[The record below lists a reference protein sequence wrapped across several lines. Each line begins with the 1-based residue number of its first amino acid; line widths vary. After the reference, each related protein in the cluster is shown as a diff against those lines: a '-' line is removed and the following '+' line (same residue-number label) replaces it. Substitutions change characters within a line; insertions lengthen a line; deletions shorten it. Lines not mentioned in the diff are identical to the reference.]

1 MTDDAHEITK
11 LLRHESQSLRQHLAE
26 VVGVEGEPEDG
37 SDANLLI
44 ESLAGLPRD
53 TAMQRFE
60 DSGRAL
66 AMQGGRLEAR
76 LQGIHRWS
84 QALAQILG
92 KRFAKNPDVY
102 ARVLILLNEITT
114 KAAVAITRGWQSAQN
129 EQSISEAERA
139 RRGVTRM
146 HALQRINAAANS
158 TLDLDQ
164 TLVTTAHAVA
174 DEMRADLC
182 SIYLFDEVTREL
194 AQRATNG
201 PRNASHL
208 TVALGNGYT
217 GYVAEHG
224 HPLLIRDALSDS
236 RFAEEAS
243 GYEVPYAGLL
253 SVPIIFFTAEKLQG
267 VISVQTREPHL
278 FTEDEVSFLEI
289 VAGQIAMSIENGRI
303 YAQTDEELRRR
314 VHQLNMLYRVSTLVA
329 STLVFENVLHTIVAQ
344 AVQLSGAD
352 RSVLFELDPVTRR
365 LSTVATHGF
374 DQLETTRAEVPV
386 GQCCV
391 GRVVQSGAPSL
402 KLDCMRTD
410 EGCFLYGHPEA
421 IEDQHAVLCVPL
433 SARQGPVGS
442 LCIFSSQR
450 YMLNE
455 HQLQL
460 VTTFANVAAIAMEN
474 ARLFEQTREGL
485 RIKETLLSEMHH
497 RVKNNLTQ
505 IAAILNMQRR
515 RSQNAEV
522 RQVLLESVERIQ
534 GIAATHDLLS
544 TNQLGVARIDE
555 IARKIAQIVQGN
567 LVAPHMMIRFRVGIV
582 PYYLPTEEATTLA
595 IVLNELIANAIEHGF
610 EGRERGEIRVTA
622 ARESDR
628 LVLRV
633 ADDGAGLPEGTSR
646 ATEGLGLQLVRGLVE
661 TGLRGTFTLF
671 QISGDPDIGERADGS
686 TDPAVAAVTM
696 VGEAHNSVKERNW
709 TIAEFTIAAS
719 LLDTMEP
726 ASASS
731 RQIDPGAHL

>member
-26 VVGVEGEPEDG
+26 VAGVEGEPEDG